1 MFVTRVDHGGRAWH
15 SVPVNHPQPMTTNR
29 FWNSVAL
36 LVLMFMFYGIG
47 VATGRDQAA
56 MHPACHQNL
65 KP

>member
-1 MFVTRVDHGGRAWH
+1 MI
-15 SVPVNHPQPMTTNR
+15 TNR
-29 FWNSVAL
+29 FWNCAGL

-56 MHPACHQNL
+56 MAHHQHPACHQGL

>member
-1 MFVTRVDHGGRAWH
+1 
-15 SVPVNHPQPMTTNR
+15 MTTNR

-56 MHPACHQNL
+56 NHPACHQNL

>member
-1 MFVTRVDHGGRAWH
+1 
-15 SVPVNHPQPMTTNR
+15 MTTNR

-36 LVLMFMFYGIG
+36 FVLMFMFYGIG